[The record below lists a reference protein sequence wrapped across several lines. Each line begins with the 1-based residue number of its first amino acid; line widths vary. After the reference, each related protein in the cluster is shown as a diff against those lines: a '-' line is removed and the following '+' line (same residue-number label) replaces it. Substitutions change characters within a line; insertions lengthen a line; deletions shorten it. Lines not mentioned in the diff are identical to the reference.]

1 MEIRRVDKELIQP
14 AAASEAGSKVEV
26 DRRPH
31 DKNKQSQEKRKENEN
46 NEELTSEELAK
57 FTTYNTEGHV
67 EKQDLPSV
75 KHINFKA

>member
-14 AAASEAGSKVEV
+14 AAASEAGSKVDV
-26 DRRPH
+26 DRRPQN
-31 DKNKQSQEKRKENEN
+31 KNQQSENKREDDN

-57 FTTYNTEGHV
+57 LTIYNPEGHV
-67 EKQDLPSV
+67 SEKIDTTQI

>member
-26 DRRPH
+26 DRRAR
-31 DKNKQSQEKRKENEN
+31 DKNRNLDDKREDDNE
-46 NEELTSEELAK
+46 EELTSEELAN
-57 FTTYNTEGHV
+57 FTIYNPEGHV
-67 EKQDLPSV
+67 TEKQDLSQI